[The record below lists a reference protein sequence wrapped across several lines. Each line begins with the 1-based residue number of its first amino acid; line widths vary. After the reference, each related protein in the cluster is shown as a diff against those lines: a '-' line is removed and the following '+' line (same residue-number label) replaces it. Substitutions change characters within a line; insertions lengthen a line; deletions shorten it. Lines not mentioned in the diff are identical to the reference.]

1 MISLQI
7 NKLQRDE
14 KKSGIY
20 SYDQKFVREALKKKK
35 QKIMNLELFPFAPPP
50 KKNSEKGNSE
60 NWSQS
65 RYPPSLKKS

>member
-50 KKNSEKGNSE
+50 QKK
-60 NWSQS
+60 
-65 RYPPSLKKS
+65 